1 MRCRDRYVLLD
12 DRGGVCEG
20 ETMSERH
27 VASVGGL
34 RISYLDAG
42 PNGAPV
48 LVLLHALGD
57 QANNWEPVLSQFA
70 DQYRVLAPDL
80 RGHGESDWPGSYA
93 FETYADDVVGFL
105 DAVELDSVTLVG
117 HSMGGVIA
125 YLIAMRQPDR
135 VQRLVVE
142 DVAPPLPRDRPIPDR
157 PTEPIDFDWD
167 VAPAIIGQVNRGEPD
182 VWSKL
187 FDITA
192 PTLLVGGGV
201 DSHIPQQQLEDVCNL
216 IPACELVTLP
226 AGHYVHQALPD
237 VFGRTVLDWLSTF

>member
-1 MRCRDRYVLLD
+1 MSKRH
-12 DRGGVCEG
+12 GV
-20 ETMSERH
+20 
-27 VASVGGL
+27 SVGGL
-34 RISYLDAG
+34 RFSYLDSG
-42 PNGAPV
+42 PVAEPV

-93 FETYADDVVGFL
+93 FETYSADVVRFL
-105 DAVELDSVTLVG
+105 DAVELDRATLVG

-135 VQRLVVE
+135 VHRLIVE

-157 PTEPIDFDWD
+157 PAEPISFDWD
-167 VAPAIIGQVNRGEPD
+167 VAPAIIGQVNRGQPD

-187 FDITA
+187 VDITA
-192 PTLLVGGGV
+192 PTLLLGGGAE
-201 DSHIPQQQLEDVCNL
+201 SHIAQQQLEDVRSL

-226 AGHYVHQALPD
+226 TGHYVHQALPD
-237 VFGRTVLDWLSTF
+237 VFGRTVLDWLSTFSDG